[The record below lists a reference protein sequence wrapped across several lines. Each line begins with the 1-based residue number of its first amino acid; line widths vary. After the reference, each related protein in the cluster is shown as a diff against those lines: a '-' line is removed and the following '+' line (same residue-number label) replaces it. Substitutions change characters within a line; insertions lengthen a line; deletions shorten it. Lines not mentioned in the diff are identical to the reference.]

1 MTGLTLGASLRQ
13 HCYEAS
19 ALCETWAE
27 VADKIGMPYREG
39 DTAAQAWPA
48 GIPLR
53 RRYAIDAEEP
63 WPHPDSRVRGRGRPR
78 KDTQTLPDRLP
89 DAVSGQTEQTKP
101 PRSDQAVPDME
112 TAHGGEPALPEPE
125 KKPIQVEME
134 RRERVAGGWDA
145 LGQKRRRG
153 MSKCR
158 QCDGWRP
165 STLTQTIKSRHG
177 LHGPVRPPE
186 SAAGRHGVSP

>member
-1 MTGLTLGASLRQ
+1 MNEALTLGASLRQ
-13 HCYEAS
+13 QCYEAS
-19 ALCETWAE
+19 ALCPGWSDVAE
-27 VADKIGMPYREG
+27 MVGLPPRPG
-39 DTAAQAWPA
+39 DT
-48 GIPLR
+48 PLR
-53 RRYAIDAEEP
+53 RGQRAGRYARRHATETSMP
-63 WPHPDSRVRGRGRPR
+63 WPHPDSRIRGRGRPR
-78 KDTQTLPDRLP
+78 KDSKTLPDRLP

-153 MSKCR
+153 
-158 QCDGWRP
+158 
-165 STLTQTIKSRHG
+165 
-177 LHGPVRPPE
+177 
-186 SAAGRHGVSP
+186 